1 MSLDN
6 SHKKNKEINLV
17 TAFILVFISY
27 ILAIASAI
35 GFGYL
40 FSDLDPILMIFLADI
55 LATLIIFAI
64 STIFKNASFYDPYW
78 SFIPIVIA
86 FYLIITSSD
95 IVNSFRQYFVLFM
108 VCLWGLR
115 LTFNWIRQWRG
126 IKHEDWRYRNFREK
140 FGKSFWLINLTGIQ
154 LMPTILV
161 FFGCLSLFPSLNSG
175 SNNFRFLDYVAIVIT
190 LGAIILETIADYQ
203 MAQFVKLKQN
213 PQEVMDKGLWGKSR
227 HPNYL
232 GEILFWWG
240 IYFFALS
247 ADPQFWWTILGPIA
261 ITILF
266 IFISIPLMEKR
277 QDLKSEYKD
286 YKSRVPSLI
295 PRFSFS
301 S

>member
-6 SHKKNKEINLV
+6 SHTKNKEINLV

-27 ILAIASAI
+27 FVAIASAI

-40 FSDLDPILMIFLADI
+40 LRDLNPILMIFLADI

-78 SFIPIVIA
+78 SFIPIIIA
-86 FYLIITSSD
+86 FYLLFTSSD
-95 IVNSFRQYFVLFM
+95 FVNSFRQYTVLLM

-115 LTFNWIRQWRG
+115 LTFNWISGWKG
-126 IKHEDWRYRNFREK
+126 INHEDWRYMHFREK

-161 FFGCLSLFPSLNSG
+161 FFGCLSLYPSLNSG
-175 SNNFRFLDYVAIVIT
+175 SFNFRFLDFVALAIT
-190 LGAIILETIADYQ
+190 LGAILLETISDYQ
-203 MAQFVKLKQN
+203 MRKFMKSRQN
-213 PQEVMDKGLWGKSR
+213 PQEIMDKGLWAKSR

-240 IYFFALS
+240 LYFFGLS
-247 ADPQFWWTILGPIA
+247 AEPQYWWVIFGPIA

-266 IFISIPLMEKR
+266 LFVSIPWMEIR
-277 QDLKSEYKD
+277 QDLKPEYKN
-286 YKSRVPSLI
+286 YKLKVPKLI

>member
-1 MSLDN
+1 MSSDN
-6 SHKKNKEINLV
+6 SHSKIKNMNLT

-27 ILAIASAI
+27 FLAIASAI

-40 FSDLDPILMIFLADI
+40 FRDLNPILMIFLADI

-86 FYLIITSSD
+86 FYLFFTSSD
-95 IVNSFRQYFVLFM
+95 LANSSRQYIVLLM

-115 LTFNWIRQWRG
+115 LTFNWISGWKG
-126 IKHEDWRYRNFREK
+126 INHEDWRYMHFREK

-154 LMPTILV
+154 LMPTIFV

-175 SNNFRFLDYVAIVIT
+175 SFNFRFLDFVALAIT
-190 LGAIILETIADYQ
+190 LGAILLETISDYQ
-203 MAQFVKLKQN
+203 MRKFMKSRQN
-213 PQEVMDKGLWGKSR
+213 PQEIMDKGLWAKSR

-232 GEILFWWG
+232 GEVLFWWG
-240 IYFFALS
+240 LYIFNLS
-247 ADPQFWWTILGPIA
+247 ADPKYWWVIFGPIA

-266 IFISIPLMEKR
+266 LFVSIPWMEKR
-277 QDLKSEYKD
+277 QDLKPEYKN
-286 YKSRVPSLI
+286 YKLRVPKLI